1 MTYLGRSCRPK
12 IGSRSTESDS
22 MNPVSSQDGIDS
34 NASERREV
42 STARYA
48 GRTGDN
54 SLGRALGYF
63 ILRLSLGVDML
74 MHYVVRTWGVSQDF
88 VPVTEKM
95 FVGNLLP
102 MSWVHT
108 FLTILPY
115 FEGLLGVLLILG
127 LLSRWALTAEGLLV
141 TVLLFGTAIRS
152 DWTVVSH
159 QMIYLLFVFILL
171 AVEQYDYFSV
181 DALLARRRKLP

>member
-1 MTYLGRSCRPK
+1 
-12 IGSRSTESDS
+12 
-22 MNPVSSQDGIDS
+22 MNPISSQERIES
-34 NASERREV
+34 SASEREPQA
-42 STARYA
+42 ARYA

-63 ILRLSLGVDML
+63 VLRLSLGVDMA
-74 MHYVVRTWGVSQDF
+74 MHYVVRTWGISKDF

-95 FVGNLLP
+95 FEGNLLP
-102 MSWVHT
+102 MTWVHT
-108 FLTILPY
+108 FLTFLPY

-127 LLSRWALTAEGLLV
+127 LLSRWALFAEGLLV
-141 TVLLFGTAIRS
+141 TVLLFGTALRS

-171 AVEQYDYFSV
+171 AAEEYDYFSV
-181 DALLARRRKLP
+181 DAFRARRRSK

>member
-1 MTYLGRSCRPK
+1 
-12 IGSRSTESDS
+12 
-22 MNPVSSQDGIDS
+22 MNPVGSQERTASS
-34 NASERREV
+34 ASESGTRV
-42 STARYA
+42 GRYA
-48 GRTGDN
+48 GRSGDH

-74 MHYVVRTWGVSQDF
+74 MHYVVRTWGISKDF

-102 MSWVHT
+102 MSWVHV
-108 FLTILPY
+108 FLTVLPY
-115 FEGLLGVLLILG
+115 FEGLLGVLLLLG
-127 LLSRWALTAEGLLV
+127 FLSRWTLTAEGLLV
-141 TVLLFGTAIRS
+141 TLLLFGTALRS

-171 AVEQYDYFSV
+171 AVEQYDYFSL
-181 DALLARRRKLP
+181 DSFLARRRSS

>member
-1 MTYLGRSCRPK
+1 
-12 IGSRSTESDS
+12 
-22 MNPVSSQDGIDS
+22 MNPVSSQ
-34 NASERREV
+34 ERAAESAARAGAAA
-42 STARYA
+42 TPRYA

-54 SLGRALGYF
+54 SLGRAMGYF

-102 MSWVHT
+102 MSWVHY
-108 FLTILPY
+108 FLTYLPY

-127 LLSRWALTAEGLLV
+127 LWSRWAITAEGLLV

-159 QMIYLLFVFILL
+159 QMIYLLFVFFLL
-171 AVEQYDYFSV
+171 AVEEWDYFSV
-181 DALLARRRKLP
+181 DALLARRRRS

>member
-1 MTYLGRSCRPK
+1 
-12 IGSRSTESDS
+12 
-22 MNPVSSQDGIDS
+22 MNPVGSQERIES
-34 NASERREV
+34 VASERGILIG
-42 STARYA
+42 RYA
-48 GRTGDN
+48 GRSGDQ

-74 MHYVVRTWGVSQDF
+74 MHYVVRTWGISKDF

-102 MSWVHT
+102 MSWVHV
-108 FLTILPY
+108 FLTVLPY
-115 FEGLLGVLLILG
+115 FEGLLGILLIVG

-141 TVLLFGTAIRS
+141 TVLLFGTALRS

-181 DALLARRRKLP
+181 DAFLARRRRS

>member
-1 MTYLGRSCRPK
+1 
-12 IGSRSTESDS
+12 
-22 MNPVSSQDGIDS
+22 MNPVSSQERPES
-34 NASERREV
+34 SASEHGIR
-42 STARYA
+42 TARYA
-48 GRTGDN
+48 GGAGDN

-63 ILRLSLGVDML
+63 ILRLSLGVDMI
-74 MHYVVRTWGVSQDF
+74 MHYVVRTWGISQDF

-102 MSWVHT
+102 MSWVHY
-108 FLTILPY
+108 FLTYLPY
-115 FEGLLGVLLILG
+115 FEGLLGILLILG
-127 LLSRWALTAEGLLV
+127 LWSRLALTAEGLLV
-141 TVLLFGTAIRS
+141 TVLLFGTALRS

-181 DALLARRRKLP
+181 DSLLARRRRF

>member
-1 MTYLGRSCRPK
+1 
-12 IGSRSTESDS
+12 
-22 MNPVSSQDGIDS
+22 MNPVGSQ
-34 NASERREV
+34 ERIET
-42 STARYA
+42 STLESGARIERYP

-74 MHYVVRTWGVSQDF
+74 MHYVVRTWGISKDF

-102 MSWVHT
+102 MSWVHV
-108 FLTILPY
+108 FLTVLPY
-115 FEGLLGVLLILG
+115 FEGLLGVLLLLG
-127 LLSRWALTAEGLLV
+127 LWSRWALTAEGLLV
-141 TVLLFGTAIRS
+141 TVLLFGTALRS

-159 QMIYLLFVFILL
+159 QMIYILFVFILL
-171 AVEQYDYFSV
+171 AVEDYDYFSL
-181 DALLARRRKLP
+181 DALLARRQRN

>member
-1 MTYLGRSCRPK
+1 
-12 IGSRSTESDS
+12 
-22 MNPVSSQDGIDS
+22 MNPVSSPEHVEA
-34 NASERREV
+34 NATQRGAV
-42 STARYA
+42 TARYA

-74 MHYVVRTWGVSQDF
+74 MHYVVRTWGISKDF

-102 MSWVHT
+102 MSWVHL
-108 FLTILPY
+108 FLTVLPY
-115 FEGLLGVLLILG
+115 FEGLLGILLISG

-141 TVLLFGTAIRS
+141 TVLLFGTALRS

-159 QMIYLLFVFILL
+159 QMIYLLFVFFLL
-171 AVEQYDYFSV
+171 AMEEWDYFSV
-181 DALLARRRKLP
+181 DAFLARRRRN

>member
-12 IGSRSTESDS
+12 IGGRSTESDS
-22 MNPVSSQDGIDS
+22 MNPVSSQDRIDS

-48 GRTGDN
+48 GRNGDN

-159 QMIYLLFVFILL
+159 QMIYLLFVFVLL

-181 DALLARRRKLP
+181 DALLAKRRKLP

>member
-1 MTYLGRSCRPK
+1 
-12 IGSRSTESDS
+12 
-22 MNPVSSQDGIDS
+22 MNPAGSQERIES
-34 NASERREV
+34 NASEHGTQ
-42 STARYA
+42 TAQYA

-63 ILRLSLGVDML
+63 ILRLSLGVDMA
-74 MHYVVRTWGVSQDF
+74 MHYVVRTWGISQDF

-102 MSWVHT
+102 MSWVHY
-108 FLTILPY
+108 FLTYLPY
-115 FEGLLGVLLILG
+115 LEGVLGVLLLLG
-127 LLSRWALTAEGLLV
+127 LWSRWALTVEGLLV
-141 TVLLFGTAIRS
+141 TVLLFGTALRS

-171 AVEQYDYFSV
+171 AVEQYDYFSI
-181 DALLARRRKLP
+181 DAFLARRRKI

>member
-1 MTYLGRSCRPK
+1 MLWH
-12 IGSRSTESDS
+12 
-22 MNPVSSQDGIDS
+22 MNPVSSQGRTDS
-34 NASERREV
+34 IASATAVR
-42 STARYA
+42 TARYA
-48 GRTGDN
+48 GSTGDN

-74 MHYVVRTWGVSQDF
+74 MHYVVRTWGISKDF

-102 MSWVHT
+102 MSWVHL
-108 FLTILPY
+108 FLTVLPY

-159 QMIYLLFVFILL
+159 QMIYILFVFILL
-171 AVEQYDYFSV
+171 ATEQYGYFSV
-181 DALLARRRKLP
+181 DAWLERRTPR

>member
-1 MTYLGRSCRPK
+1 
-12 IGSRSTESDS
+12 
-22 MNPVSSQDGIDS
+22 MNPVGSHERIEG
-34 NASERREV
+34 NASERG
-42 STARYA
+42 ARIEQYA
-48 GRTGDN
+48 GRSGDH

-74 MHYVVRTWGVSQDF
+74 MHYVVRTWGISKDF

-102 MSWVHT
+102 MSWVHV

-141 TVLLFGTAIRS
+141 TVLLFGTALRS

-159 QMIYLLFVFILL
+159 QMIYILFVFILL
-171 AVEQYDYFSV
+171 AAEQYDYFSL
-181 DALLARRRKLP
+181 DAFLASRRRS

>member
-1 MTYLGRSCRPK
+1 
-12 IGSRSTESDS
+12 
-22 MNPVSSQDGIDS
+22 MNPAGTQDRVVESSAPSRG
-34 NASERREV
+34 AE
-42 STARYA
+42 TAPFAENSQGKRYA
-48 GRTGDN
+48 RPAGDN

-74 MHYVVRTWGVSQDF
+74 MHLVVREWGVSQDF

-102 MSWVHT
+102 MSWVHF
-108 FLTILPY
+108 FLTYLPY

-127 LLSRWALTAEGLLV
+127 LWSRWAITAEGLLV
-141 TVLLFGTAIRS
+141 TVLLFGTALRS

-159 QMIYLLFVFILL
+159 QMIYLLFVFFLL
-171 AVEQYDYFSV
+171 AVEEWDYFSV
-181 DALLARRRKLP
+181 DAFFARRRGK

>member
-1 MTYLGRSCRPK
+1 
-12 IGSRSTESDS
+12 
-22 MNPVSSQDGIDS
+22 MNPVSSQVVETS
-34 NASERREV
+34 AAASGAPFAESAQRG
-42 STARYA
+42 RYA
-48 GRTGDN
+48 RPAADN

-74 MHYVVRTWGVSQDF
+74 MHLVVREWGVSQDF

-102 MSWVHT
+102 MSWVHY
-108 FLTILPY
+108 FLTYLPY
-115 FEGLLGVLLILG
+115 FEGLLGVLLIAG
-127 LLSRWALTAEGLLV
+127 LLSRWAIFAEGLLV

-159 QMIYLLFVFILL
+159 QMIYLLFVFFLL
-171 AVEQYDYFSV
+171 AVEGWDYFSV
-181 DALLARRRKLP
+181 DAWRARRRRVSK

>member
-1 MTYLGRSCRPK
+1 MTYLGRSRRPK
-12 IGSRSTESDS
+12 IDNRSTERDS
-22 MNPVSSQDGIDS
+22 MNPVTPTDRIDS
-34 NASERREV
+34 NASERREI

>member
-1 MTYLGRSCRPK
+1 
-12 IGSRSTESDS
+12 
-22 MNPVSSQDGIDS
+22 MNPVHSQERIESSTP
-34 NASERREV
+34 ERG
-42 STARYA
+42 TQPARYA

-63 ILRLSLGVDML
+63 ILRLSLGVDMV
-74 MHYVVRTWGVSQDF
+74 MHYVVRQWGISQDF

-102 MSWVHT
+102 MSWVHV

-115 FEGLLGVLLILG
+115 FEGVLGVLLVLG

-141 TVLLFGTAIRS
+141 TVLLFGTALRS

-171 AVEQYDYFSV
+171 AVEEYDYFSV
-181 DALLARRRKLP
+181 DAFLARRHRS